1 MTYLLEHT
9 DTHTTKLNF
18 KMKFSGNTTL
28 RPCLFTRPHIP
39 NGTGKVD
46 PENLPICNS
55 LSCIGPRLRLWWAQ
69 AAGGWLLP
77 QSGQSLSSYWSLYP
91 GCDTTRNEFNYSW
104 KGDGVSDAGP
114 RRLIILSRMRW
125 QVLCWHQTQLH
136 PLTNDI
142 LMMNTNFSR

>member
-1 MTYLLEHT
+1 MTYLLERT

-28 RPCLFTRPHIP
+28 RPCLFTRLILKICQSA
-39 NGTGKVD
+39 TAWVVSD
-46 PENLPICNS
+46 PGSGSGELRLPEDGCCHNLDTVIVKLLVS
-55 LSCIGPRLRLWWAQ
+55 LSRL
-69 AAGGWLLP
+69 
-77 QSGQSLSSYWSLYP
+77 LYT
-91 GCDTTRNEFNYSW
+91 DTTRNEFNYSW